1 MYSIIVDESQDF
13 TRAKIMILLKIMDVF
28 KNIKSLSFLYDV
40 SQTLY
45 KNACFAGITSFKSI
59 GIDGRR
65 CVKSLSF
72 SYRSTR
78 QIHLCAYNMVSKFQ
92 DESDKNEIALKP
104 EFCQNDEGI
113 KPFLIRFDSVQKEA
127 EIFAATVENF
137 LKEKKLVI
145 PSDKNETG
153 IRKALINRG
162 IDSIIICSKTGKECN
177 KKNLSMREFY

>member
-1 MYSIIVDESQDF
+1 
-13 TRAKIMILLKIMDVF
+13 
-28 KNIKSLSFLYDV
+28 
-40 SQTLY
+40 
-45 KNACFAGITSFKSI
+45 
-59 GIDGRR
+59 
-65 CVKSLSF
+65 
-72 SYRSTR
+72 
-78 QIHLCAYNMVSKFQ
+78 MVSKFQ